1 MHYSYESGTAP
12 YLRVKQTLRGGYNV
26 VNSKRVANIVD
37 AQLLQ
42 IGRASQNEI
51 LEIPES
57 GAWIWLIE
65 GKAQW
70 KDQVNDGA
78 LLERADLAYEIPSGT
93 VLNTLEA
100 CQFVWLRPAT
110 DLGFGAH
117 AAGYRAEMESRNAN
131 IGRALVRNIP
141 FTPGQTWVD
150 VGTGTGA
157 MISVL
162 YEANPN
168 IWVLGVDQS
177 PKMLQEAW
185 RHHGSA
191 YPVWLVERPLEA
203 LYWPHNMI
211 DGVTALLVL
220 HLVDHVE
227 QVVRE
232 IFQALKPGG
241 MFAYAVS
248 ADGNPFV
255 RMVMRQLA
263 TPGTF
268 FRRGSEPI
276 HRAVQQ
282 VGFNIERREIYSDR
296 IELPSPEAMRALIS
310 DIGGPASRG
319 LRDDIV
325 PPKAIDRRFEL
336 VWAIKP

>member
-1 MHYSYESGTAP
+1 M
-12 YLRVKQTLRGGYNV
+12 
-26 VNSKRVANIVD
+26 NSMQVASIAD

-42 IGRASQNEI
+42 IGRAAQNEV
-51 LEIPES
+51 LRVPDS

-65 GKAQW
+65 GKVQW
-70 KDQVNDGA
+70 EGRGNDGA
-78 LLERADLAYEIPSGT
+78 LLDRPDLAYEIPSET
-93 VLNTLEA
+93 KLKTLEA
-100 CQFVWLRPAT
+100 CQFVWLLPAM

-131 IGRALVRNIP
+131 IGQALVQNIP
-141 FTPGQTWVD
+141 FAPGQVWVD

-157 MISVL
+157 MLPIL
-162 YEANPN
+162 YEADPN
-168 IWVLGVDQS
+168 IWVLGIDQS
-177 PKMLQEAW
+177 SPMLQEAW
-185 RHHGSA
+185 RHHGPA
-191 YPVWLVERPLEA
+191 RPLWLVQRPLEA
-203 LYWPHNMI
+203 LHWPHNMI

-227 QVVRE
+227 EVIGE

-248 ADGNPFV
+248 ADDNPFV

-268 FRRGSEPI
+268 FRRGAEPI

-282 VGFNIERREIYSDR
+282 VGFTFKRRATYGDR

-310 DIGGPASRG
+310 AIGGPASRG

-325 PPKAIDRRFEL
+325 PPKAIDRMFEL

>member
-1 MHYSYESGTAP
+1 M
-12 YLRVKQTLRGGYNV
+12 
-26 VNSKRVANIVD
+26 VNSRRVADIVD

-42 IGRASQNEI
+42 IGHASQDDV
-51 LEIPES
+51 LEVPES
-57 GAWIWLIE
+57 DAWIWLIE
-65 GKAQW
+65 GKIQW
-70 KDQVNDGA
+70 KDRTHDSE
-78 LLERADLAYEIPSGT
+78 LLVRTDLAYEIPSGT
-93 VLNTLEA
+93 ALKTVEA
-100 CQFVWLRPAT
+100 CRFVWLRLAP

-131 IGRALVRNIP
+131 IGRELVRNIP
-141 FTPGQTWVD
+141 FMPGQTWVD

-162 YEANPN
+162 YDAEPDL
-168 IWVLGVDQS
+168 WVLGIDQS
-177 PKMLQEAW
+177 SKMLQEAW

-191 YPVWLVERPLEA
+191 HPVWLVEKPLET
-203 LYWPHNMI
+203 LYWPRNVV

-227 QVVRE
+227 QVVGKV
-232 IFQALKPGG
+232 FQALKPGG
-241 MFAYAVS
+241 VFAYAVS

-255 RMVMRQLA
+255 RMIMRQLA

-268 FRRGSEPI
+268 FLRGAEPI

-282 VGFNIERREIYSDR
+282 AGFNINRREIYGDR
-296 IELPSPEAMRALIS
+296 LELPSPEAMRTLIS
-310 DIGGPASRG
+310 AIGGPASRG

-325 PPKAIDRRFEL
+325 PPQAIDRTFEL